1 MKQFSHITPTS
12 IKMKVGGIWLV
23 GASPTSAMYKKLKD
37 ILPNQIKE
45 AWGLFGLAVDYSQ

>member
-37 ILPNQIKE
+37 I
-45 AWGLFGLAVDYSQ
+45 